1 MPRRPAL
8 RFLVISNGYRVFFP
22 EVRWVGHN
30 PTTHFHL
37 PVRLR
42 MNGAV
47 LSLPLT
53 SFNEV
58 LNKEQRQI
66 S

>member
-1 MPRRPAL
+1 MPRRPVL
-8 RFLVISNGYRVFFP
+8 RYLVVSNGYRVFFP
-22 EVRWVGHN
+22 EVRWVEYN
-30 PTTHFHL
+30 PTTHPHL

-47 LSLPLT
+47 LPLPLT
-53 SFNEV
+53 SLSEV

>member
-8 RFLVISNGYRVFFP
+8 RFLVMSNRYRVFFP
-22 EVRWVGHN
+22 EVRWVGYN
-30 PTTHFHL
+30 PTTHLHL

-47 LSLPLT
+47 LPLPLT